1 MLAIPFKFD
10 KSVSC
15 KRSTRAR
22 TQNYLNNYSNQ
33 LLSCKRSQLTIFIIV
48 AILVVAIVA
57 LFFAFPKL
65 RTAVGIEKLET
76 PENFIQTCL
85 QDAIKENVEIISSQG
100 GSLEPSLSVLYN
112 DEKIQYLC
120 YTPQKYQ
127 ACVVQVPFLEKHIED
142 EIKNSIKEDVDFC
155 FNSLKENY
163 DDRGYIASLKPGE
176 IIVELLPQKIVTTI
190 NTEFVFSK
198 DGTTQRRETFRVV
211 LNNNLY
217 ELVAIA
223 QSIMNSEISF
233 GGGVEQFYMEL
244 YTDIKIELLRPFTED
259 TTIYILTDRNTQ
271 DKFKFAFQSWD
282 LG

>member
-1 MLAIPFKFD
+1 MK
-10 KSVSC
+10 KGEG
-15 KRSTRAR
+15 KRG
-22 TQNYLNNYSNQ
+22 
-33 LLSCKRSQLTIFIIV
+33 QLTIFIIV
-48 AILVVAIVA
+48 AILIIAIVA

-65 RTAVGIEKLET
+65 RTAVGFEKLET

-85 QDAIKENVEIISSQG
+85 EDTIKENVEIISSQG
-100 GSLEPSLSVLYN
+100 GSLEPSPSVEYL

-127 ACVVQVPFLEKHIED
+127 ACVVQIPFLEKNIEE

-163 DDRGYIASLKPGE
+163 DNRGYTTSLKKGD
-176 IIVELLPQKIVTTI
+176 IVVELLPQKIVTTI
-190 NTEFVFSK
+190 KNEFVFSK
-198 DGTTQRRETFRVV
+198 DENVQKRETFRVV

-217 ELVAIA
+217 ELTAIA
-223 QSIMNSEISF
+223 QSIMDGEISF
-233 GGGVEQFYMEL
+233 GGGLEQFYMEL
-244 YTDIKIELLRPFTED
+244 YTDVKVEAIRPFTED

>member
-1 MLAIPFKFD
+1 MLMI
-10 KSVSC
+10 
-15 KRSTRAR
+15 KRGGKRA
-22 TQNYLNNYSNQ
+22 
-33 LLSCKRSQLTIFIIV
+33 QLTIFIIV
-48 AILVVAIVA
+48 AILVIAIVA

-65 RTAVGIEKLET
+65 RTSVGIEKLET

-85 QDAIKENVEIISSQG
+85 KDTIQENVEIISSQG
-100 GSLEPSLSVLYN
+100 GSLKPSPNVLYQ
-112 DEKIQYLC
+112 DEEIQYLC

-127 ACVVQVPFLEKHIED
+127 ACVVQIPFLEKHIED

-163 DDRGYIASLKPGE
+163 DNRGYTTNLKKGDVV
-176 IIVELLPQKIVTTI
+176 VELLPQKIVTTI
-190 NTEFVFSK
+190 NHEFVFSK
-198 DGTTQRRETFRVV
+198 GENTQRRETFRVV

-223 QSIMNSEISF
+223 QSIMNSEIAIGESF
-233 GGGVEQFYMEL
+233 EQFYMEL
-244 YTDIKIELLRPFTED
+244 YTNLKVEKDRPFTED